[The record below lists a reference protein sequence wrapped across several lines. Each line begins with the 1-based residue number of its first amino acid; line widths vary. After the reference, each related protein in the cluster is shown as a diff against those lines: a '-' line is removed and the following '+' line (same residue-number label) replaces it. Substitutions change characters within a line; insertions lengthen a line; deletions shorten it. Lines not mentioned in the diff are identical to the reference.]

1 MLGFVAASLLVA
13 VYLPDFAFLLLLL
26 FTSSFLFLLV
36 FLLFLV
42 IVLLLLLFFPAPEL
56 FVYDS
61 I

>member
-1 MLGFVAASLLVA
+1 MLGFVAASLLVT
-13 VYLPDFAFLLLLL
+13 VYLPDFAFLLLL